1 MENKVFMR
9 QDRFNGL
16 LLDGMQLP
24 ERAVKG
30 AVGVGEVKDQVCG
43 QGLSL
48 SAEWSV
54 AELPSGV
61 APCETI
67 FCI

>member
-1 MENKVFMR
+1 
-9 QDRFNGL
+9 
-16 LLDGMQLP
+16 MQLP